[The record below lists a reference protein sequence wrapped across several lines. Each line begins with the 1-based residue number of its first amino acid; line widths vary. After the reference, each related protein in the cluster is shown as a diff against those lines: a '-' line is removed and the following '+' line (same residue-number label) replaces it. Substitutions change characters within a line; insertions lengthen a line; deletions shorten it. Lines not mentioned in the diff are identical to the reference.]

1 MKFGTRV
8 SKKAKRLRNQ
18 INLSISPLKFFI
30 LTIFDVLGMDGG
42 RFDWVKVRTTDVNDL
57 LMCNFYSFLDGND
70 HEMGSGCTITG

>member
-8 SKKAKRLRNQ
+8 SKKAKIHVNFFGTSYITPVQ
-18 INLSISPLKFFI
+18 IGLKN
-30 LTIFDVLGMDGG
+30 FDVLGMDGG